1 MVIFGKNMTRYLISQ
16 PIISRK
22 VFPQLST
29 DMYMYNTSSVKKN
42 SPLSWKQVL
51 ILLAYRE
58 KNIPALRDTTKF

>member
-1 MVIFGKNMTRYLISQ
+1 MTRYLIGQ

-22 VFPQLST
+22 VSPQLST
-29 DMYMYNTSSVKKN
+29 GMYMYNTSSVKKH

-58 KNIPALRDTTKF
+58 KNIPAPRDTTKF